1 MSKARYP
8 YPDDEFDAV
17 DAHAAPRGVHRRAR
31 SFWTRAWP
39 FLLVIVLFPAI
50 AFGIVTLLTRADI
63 GLSGGSGLPSA
74 GASSATEPSATAT
87 ATTSAAP
94 GTPTTS
100 PTTTPA
106 PTPSPVDLRTAVAVD
121 NATKTSGLAAKA
133 AAALRTAGFTTIT
146 TGNYTGTAPATSTVY
161 YASAKLAATARAAAA
176 ALKITTV
183 TLDPAKAGSTIVV
196 VLAKDYTP

>member
-17 DAHAAPRGVHRRAR
+17 DDHAAPRGVHRRAR
-31 SFWTRAWP
+31 SVWTRVWP

-50 AFGIVTLLTRADI
+50 AYGIVTLLTGTDM
-63 GLSGGSGLPSA
+63 GLSGGAGLPSA
-74 GASSATEPSATAT
+74 GVSSTAEPSTTAT

-100 PTTTPA
+100 PTTTPPA
-106 PTPSPVDLRTAVAVD
+106 AADLRTAVAVD
-121 NATKTSGLAAKA
+121 NATKTSGLAAKG